1 MEVRAVSKYVRISP
15 KKVQEIIHLLPGKQV
30 DVALNSLSVMPHKA
44 ARILYK
50 VTKSAV
56 ANAENNFNL
65 DRKDLIVS
73 KAFADKGPSMKRFTP
88 RAYGRAFPILKRTSH
103 ITVVVATAESKQKGG
118 KQ

>member
-50 VTKSAV
+50 VTKSAIS
-56 ANAENNFNL
+56 NAENNFNL
-65 DRKDLIVS
+65 DRKDLVVM
-73 KAFADKGPSMKRFTP
+73 KAVADKGPSMKRFTP

-103 ITVVVATAESKQKGG
+103 ITVVVSTADSKQKGG
-118 KQ
+118 KK